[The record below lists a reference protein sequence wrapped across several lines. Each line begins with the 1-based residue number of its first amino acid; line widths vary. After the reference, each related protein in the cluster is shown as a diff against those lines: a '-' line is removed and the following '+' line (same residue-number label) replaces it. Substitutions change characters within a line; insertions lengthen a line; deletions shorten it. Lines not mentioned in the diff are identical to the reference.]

1 MNRFDVLLLGGGIA
15 GLSAALRLARKG
27 AEVCLVTKNSDPMES
42 NSRYAQGGIVA
53 RGVDND
59 SALLTRDIIEA
70 GDRINYIEA
79 VEQLAAEGPDLV
91 HSLLAEELG
100 VPFVRDPATGAF
112 EWTREAAHSVRR
124 ILHVHDYTGHAIMD
138 HLVRAVAG
146 VQHIS
151 RFDNYT
157 AIDIITS
164 SHHSQDY
171 QARYRAN
178 RALGA
183 YLLNNESGEVV
194 PVFADAVILATGG
207 IGDVYQHTSN
217 PAGAVGDGIAMAYR
231 AGVEILNAEYIQ
243 FHPTTLYHRDADR
256 FLISESLRG
265 EGARL
270 MTRDGDYFMSRYA
283 PQQKDLAPRDE
294 VARAIYRQIE
304 KEKVGFVYLDAR
316 GVAGYDLKDRF
327 PSIFS
332 ACEAV
337 GIDMRSEPIPVVPA
351 AHYSCGGVKVNLQGQ
366 TSLPGLYAVGET
378 ACTGVHGANRLASVS
393 LLEALYYGTRAAED
407 ILAGVNPSP
416 NELIRS
422 IPDWVSP
429 PGETSFDPILIRS
442 DLNQIKSTMWN
453 YVGIIRTS
461 NRLSRALAD
470 LNYLNHRIEKFYRKA
485 VLRRDVV
492 ELRNAIISSLVV
504 TRSAL
509 NNRHS
514 AGCHYIAPPSSP
526 QTSGEFGV

>member
-1 MNRFDVLLLGGGIA
+1 M
-15 GLSAALRLARKG
+15 
-27 AEVCLVTKNSDPMES
+27 
-42 NSRYAQGGIVA
+42 
-53 RGVDND
+53 
-59 SALLTRDIIEA
+59 
-70 GDRINYIEA
+70 
-79 VEQLAAEGPDLV
+79 
-91 HSLLAEELG
+91 
-100 VPFVRDPATGAF
+100 
-112 EWTREAAHSVRR
+112 
-124 ILHVHDYTGHAIMD
+124 
-138 HLVRAVAG
+138 RAVASSPR
-146 VQHIS
+146 IR

-157 AIDIITS
+157 AIDVITS

-183 YLLNNESGEVV
+183 YLLNNDSGEVV

-270 MTRDGDYFMSRYA
+270 MTRDGDYFMARYA
-283 PQQKDLAPRDE
+283 PEQKDLAPRDE

-304 KEKVGFVYLDAR
+304 KEKAGFVYLDAR
-316 GVAGYDLKDRF
+316 GISGFDLKDRF

-337 GIDMRSEPIPVVPA
+337 GIDMRDEPIPVVPA
-351 AHYSCGGVKVNLQGQ
+351 AHYSCGGVKVDLQGR

-393 LLEALYYGTRAAED
+393 LLEGLYYGTRAAED
-407 ILAGVNPSP
+407 ILAGIDPAP
-416 NELIRS
+416 NELVRS

-453 YVGIIRTS
+453 YVGIIRTA

-470 LNYLNHRIEKFYRKA
+470 LNYLNHRIDKFYRRA

-504 TRSAL
+504 TRSAM

-514 AGCHYIAPPSSP
+514 AGCHYIVPPSFRRLE
-526 QTSGEFGV
+526 EFGV